1 MPNYAQAVPFL
12 LASFAFAMPS
22 SATTT
27 GGGYNDPRLVRK
39 IAVPF
44 LLASFAMPSSATMR
58 KIKNSKKEGLI
69 KNTADTCTIEP
80 FLGKSH
86 YSNCR
91 GKDTEVVIAC
101 DATET
106 LCSYSEHPYPATSPV
121 GCGDSG
127 SFDPAT
133 YLIWDHATGG
143 CRLKFL
149 SLASTCVGVP
159 ASSGFGVMVE
169 VPQNTGTGPLNHHG
183 HNEDKNHKDNSGLRL
198 RFSDDDGVTS
208 YNDLDPRITVPLGES
223 SPQRKLATLG
233 PPNFDY
239 SVCGSSWDDYKA
251 RSEYYYTFMRVLYG
265 QELCPTDSL
274 IYSTITRTGEIDPF
288 QTCYKHEWSGK
299 YCYSNSYRHDG
310 SFYQCIPHIVAWHS
324 IDVKYATSC
333 GTPCPDVYEA
343 TPYPKPTF
351 DISVCGSSL
360 DDYKARSDYYDAVM
374 SIIPR
379 EEVSLIY
386 STITWTGEIDP
397 FQTCYKHGSDDK
409 YCYSNSY
416 RHDGSFFQCIPDDA
430 EWHFIDDKNAT
441 SCGTPCPDVYEQTPS
456 PKPIC
461 PSVNSPD
468 FVIREADSLVF
479 STITSTGEKDPF
491 QTCYKYGS
499 GGSDDKY
506 CYSNSYYN
514 GHTDSFYQCIPN
526 GVDWHAITTLELRLA
541 LMDTKC
547 ERPCQDLS
555 PPIFN
560 GVSTISYSSEK
571 NPFQTCYK
579 YGSDDKYCY
588 SNSFT
593 SLIGTYFQN
602 VPNDGDWVTIGT
614 NNYGFNTYGTVNTTS
629 CGTPCQDTYVNGL
642 KGYCPQVDS
651 KDTES
656 PEAYFRGYQKDEPL
670 YNFTT
675 DNQQTCFQYGSEDN
689 YCWTNSYQYMPL
701 EPTNAYPEYQGK
713 YYMCHPLHGE
723 GCGSNCYAA
732 WSPADP
738 KDDLPVQDSC
748 GDPCQYMYK
757 RY

>member
-1 MPNYAQAVPFL
+1 
-12 LASFAFAMPS
+12 
-22 SATTT
+22 
-27 GGGYNDPRLVRK
+27 
-39 IAVPF
+39 
-44 LLASFAMPSSATMR
+44 
-58 KIKNSKKEGLI
+58 
-69 KNTADTCTIEP
+69 
-80 FLGKSH
+80 
-86 YSNCR
+86 
-91 GKDTEVVIAC
+91 
-101 DATET
+101 
-106 LCSYSEHPYPATSPV
+106 
-121 GCGDSG
+121 
-127 SFDPAT
+127 
-133 YLIWDHATGG
+133 
-143 CRLKFL
+143 
-149 SLASTCVGVP
+149 
-159 ASSGFGVMVE
+159 MVE

-265 QELCPTDSL
+265 QELCPADSL

-288 QTCYKHEWSGK
+288 QTCYKHEWSG
-299 YCYSNSYRHDG
+299 
-310 SFYQCIPHIVAWHS
+310 
-324 IDVKYATSC
+324 
-333 GTPCPDVYEA
+333 
-343 TPYPKPTF
+343 
-351 DISVCGSSL
+351 
-360 DDYKARSDYYDAVM
+360 
-374 SIIPR
+374 
-379 EEVSLIY
+379 
-386 STITWTGEIDP
+386 
-397 FQTCYKHGSDDK
+397 K